1 MMKIVSAELI
11 KIRMPLVVPYVGA
24 GGSRSSVDRTLVRL
38 RTEDGLQ
45 GLGETVGSASTFG
58 FLTAICQAL
67 LGEDGLDR
75 TALRVRIAPPTL
87 RDSEGRDGWMAVAGI
102 EMALWDLAGKRYAAP
117 VWELLGGAVRRRVP
131 VALCFGAA
139 SLPLGATR
147 EEAVAFIA
155 DDQNVARLVDHV
167 ARFARQDGCGTVK
180 MKSLGVRRDWD
191 VAVMAGLREALGPAV
206 ELRLDPNAAMSLPEA
221 LALCTALEPLRL
233 EYYEDPT
240 WGLEGMASLRR
251 RLRTPLAG
259 NMCVVEFNDLSS
271 AVRLGALDVVLGDVF
286 CWGGLSALGE
296 LAAICRTF
304 GLDLVIHSWFELGVA
319 TAANLHL
326 AAAIPHIKRAMDCT
340 LPLHAGDIVT
350 GGKPQ
355 IREGM
360 LSVPDAPGL
369 GVSLDDGAVNR
380 YAIERWEAML

>member
-1 MMKIVSAELI
+1 MKIVSAELV

-24 GGSRSSVDRTLVRL
+24 GGSRSSIDRTLVRL
-38 RTEDGLQ
+38 RTADGLE

-58 FLTAICQAL
+58 FLTSICEAI
-67 LGEDGLDR
+67 LGENGLDR
-75 TALRVRIAPPTL
+75 TSLRTHIAPPAF
-87 RDSEGRDGWMAVAGI
+87 RDSEGRDGWMAVAGV
-102 EMALWDLAGKRYAAP
+102 EMALWDLAGKRYSAP
-117 VWELLGGAVRRRVP
+117 VWELFGGAVRRRIP

-155 DDQNVARLVDHV
+155 DDRNVARLVDHV
-167 ARFARQDGCGTVK
+167 ERITRQHGFGTVK
-180 MKSLGVRRDWD
+180 MKSLGMRREWD
-191 VAVMAGLREALGPAV
+191 VAVMAGLREVLGPTTN
-206 ELRLDPNAAMSLPEA
+206 LRIDPNATLSPPEA
-221 LALCTALEPLRL
+221 LALCAALEPLRL

-240 WGLEGMASLRR
+240 WGLEGMASLRP

-259 NMCVVEFNDLSS
+259 NMCVVDFNDLSA
-271 AVRLGALDVVLGDVF
+271 AVRLGAFDVVLGDVF
-286 CWGGLSALGE
+286 CWGGLSAIGE

-326 AAAIPHIKRAMDCT
+326 AAAFPHIKRAMDCT
-340 LPLHAGDIVT
+340 LPLHADDIVT

-355 IREGM
+355 IREGA
-360 LSVPDAPGL
+360 LNVPDAPGL
-369 GVSLDDGAVNR
+369 GVSLDDGAVAR
-380 YAIERWEAML
+380 YAIERWNATL